1 MRKTTHLFFM
11 GALLL
16 GLVSGKAFGQAT
28 ASAVVEGTILD
39 ASQAAVVGA
48 QITLTNKDTGAARS
62 MTSNSTGLYQ
72 FDLLP
77 PGNYQIKVSMQGF
90 KTATAASV
98 ELLVSKT
105 TTVNFT
111 LEPGSIS
118 DAVTVLEEVPMM
130 DTTNTS
136 VGSTFSPND
145 VQDLP
150 LNGRDFGNLA
160 FLAPGA
166 RPVNSYDPTK
176 NRVAVFSID
185 GSNGRNVNVTV
196 NGIDNKDNSVGGPVM
211 QLPLTA
217 VEEFTI
223 STQRFS
229 AVNGRSEGAAVNVI
243 TKSGSNRFH
252 GGGYFYDTQTAL
264 NANNYFS
271 EQATPTQPNGQ
282 PTPQFERQQFG
293 GDVGGPIRKD
303 KDFFFGALERNREH
317 TSIPVNGTA
326 FGELS
331 LLTSYGAEPAQVIP
345 TPFFEWRYNGRVDHR
360 FNSSHQL
367 SVSYTG
373 QSNIGLND
381 QSGQLNDLTAGNF
394 TTNHQIISNATLNSM
409 FGPRIVNA
417 LMVGY
422 QYWNNVIDTNKF
434 SPATVN
440 FPFGTSNIYFGTN
453 GNVPQETYQKKW
465 QFKDD
470 LSITHGAQTWKIG
483 FDMIYEPVLGGF
495 FEFNPVPSLTFRD
508 LPSTIINNTNGEY
521 PQGLATPG
529 AVVAMSLAAGNP
541 RFLQQGIKQV
551 GVYFQDDWKVIP
563 RLTLNLGARWDK
575 DIGLLGS
582 SFIPLSRTYLEL
594 KAIGSPYAASIPSDP
609 SKDFSPRVGFAYDL
623 TGHNKHILRGGYGL
637 YFGQLFDNI
646 NLFMIQQ
653 ANPTL
658 FATVFS
664 VTTKGPSDPSC
675 TSATPACY
683 VPGTT
688 IPLTQ
693 WRYGVDPMPVTPSG
707 NITSLPAGSTGR
719 LINPDYKDPYTQQ
732 ANIGYSWELNASSVM
747 EVDYIHSL
755 ALHEANGFQI
765 NPINPSAGPSRILSA
780 AFAAANQPVLGS
792 INEASSAGRSR
803 YDGLNV
809 TYRRRMSRHFSAITS
824 YILSKAVGYDGSAA
838 NFGNIAVNPFQ
849 PFSPVDYGPVPNDE
863 RHRWTF
869 GGVFDLPKGFQVS
882 PFVQFSSAR
891 PSNLSNGISN
901 FFGYGSGTSA
911 AHDIV
916 PVNDPTNY
924 TVFNS
929 TAYPKSSDAAAAM
942 QSCLAASQCFQLPF
956 DARRGQA
963 FFQMDARLSKSIHFG
978 DRGTL
983 NLLFQG
989 FDITNRANFGN
1000 NFGANPRVAGFGQPA
1015 GFIAANSVIVPKSF
1029 RGEFG
1034 VEYRF

>member
-1 MRKTTHLFFM
+1 MKKIAYLLFT
-11 GALLL
+11 GVLLL
-16 GLVSGKAFGQAT
+16 SLGRGEARAQAT
-28 ASAVVEGTILD
+28 ASAVLEGTILD

-48 QITLTNKDTGAARS
+48 QVTLKNKDTGAVRTMS
-62 MTSNSTGLYQ
+62 SSSTGLYR

-77 PGNYQIKVSMQGF
+77 PGQYEIKVSMAGF
-90 KTATAASV
+90 KTATVGSV
-98 ELLVSKT
+98 ELLVGKT
-105 TTVNFT
+105 STLNLV
-111 LEPGSIS
+111 LEPGAVSET
-118 DAVTVLEEVPMM
+118 VTVTEEAPVM
-130 DTTNTS
+130 DATKTS
-136 VGSTFSPND
+136 VGTTFTPSEVED
-145 VQDLP
+145 MP

-243 TKSGSNRFH
+243 TKSGKNTFH

-271 EQATPTQPNGQ
+271 EQSNQ

-293 GDVGGPIRKD
+293 GDVGGPLRKD
-303 KDFFFGALERNREH
+303 KDFFFGALERDREH
-317 TSIPVNGTA
+317 TSIPVTQQA
-326 FGELS
+326 FTELS
-331 LLTSYGAEPAQVIP
+331 LLTSIGAQPAQVIP
-345 TPFFEWRYNGRVDHR
+345 TPFFEWRYNARVDHR
-360 FNSSHQL
+360 ITSNHQL

-373 QSNIGLND
+373 QSNFGLND
-381 QSGQLNDLTAGNF
+381 QSSQTNDLTAGNF
-394 TTNHQIISNATLNSM
+394 TTNHQIISNATLSSTL
-409 FGPRIVNA
+409 GPRVVNA

-434 SPATVN
+434 SPATVT
-440 FPFGTSNIYFGTN
+440 FPNSITFGTN

-470 LSITHGAQTWKIG
+470 LSIMHGTQTWKMGI
-483 FDMIYEPVLGGF
+483 DTIYEPVLGGF
-495 FEFNPVPSLTFRD
+495 FEFNPVPALTFTD
-508 LPSTIINNTNGEY
+508 LPDVIINNTNGEY

-529 AVVAMSLAAGNP
+529 AVRSMSLAAGNP

-551 GVYFQDDWKVIP
+551 GVYFQDDWKVTR

-575 DIGLLGS
+575 DIGLLGTN
-582 SFIPLSRTYLEL
+582 FIPQSRTYQEL
-594 KAIGSPYAASIPSDP
+594 KAIGSPYAATLPSDP

-623 TGHNKHILRGGYGL
+623 TGHGKHILRGGYGL

-664 VTTKGPSDPSC
+664 FTITGPSDPTC
-675 TSATPACY
+675 TSSTPACY

-693 WRYGVDPMPVTPSG
+693 WRYGVDPMPVTPTG
-707 NITSLPAGSTGR
+707 NITSLPRNSTGR
-719 LINPDYKDPYTQQ
+719 LINPDYEDPYTQQ
-732 ANIGYSWELNASSVM
+732 ANIGYSWQLNASSVV

-755 ALHEANGFQI
+755 ALHEANSFQI
-765 NPINPSAGPSRILSA
+765 NPINPALGTSRILSA
-780 AFAAANQPVLGS
+780 AFQAANQPVLAS
-792 INEASSAGRSR
+792 ISEASSAGRSR

-809 TYRRRMSRHFSAITS
+809 TYRRRMSKRFSAITS

-838 NFGNIAVNPFQ
+838 NFGNIAVNPFN
-849 PFSPVDYGPVPNDE
+849 PFDPNVDYGPVPNDE

-869 GGVFDLPKGFQVS
+869 GGVFDLPWGVQAS
-882 PFVQFSSAR
+882 PFIQFASAR
-891 PSNLSNGISN
+891 PYNVTNGISN

-924 TVFNS
+924 TAYGLA
-929 TAYPKSSDAAAAM
+929 AYPTSSAAKAAM
-942 QSCLAASQCFQLPF
+942 QTCLAANQCIELPF
-956 DARRGQA
+956 NAVRGQA
-963 FFQMDARLSKSIHFG
+963 FFQMDARLTKSIHFG
-978 DRGTL
+978 DKGTL

-1000 NFGANPRVAGFGQPA
+1000 NFGTNPRAANFGQPI
-1015 GFIAANSVIVPKSF
+1015 GFIAPSSVIVPKSF

>member
-1 MRKTTHLFFM
+1 MRNSRTGTILAT
-11 GALLL
+11 ALLST
-16 GLVSGKAFGQAT
+16 GLLVASATLHGQAT
-28 ASAVVEGTILD
+28 ASAVLEGTIFD
-39 ASQAAVVGA
+39 ASQAAVGGSQVML
-48 QITLTNKDTGAARS
+48 INKDTDARRTT
-62 MTSNSTGLYQ
+62 TSSSTGLYR

-77 PGNYQIKVSMQGF
+77 PGHYEIRVTMQGF
-90 KTATAASV
+90 RTASV
-98 ELLVSKT
+98 GPFELLVSQT
-105 TTVNFT
+105 STVNVT

-118 DAVTVLEEVPMM
+118 ETVTVTEEAPIIDV
-130 DTTNTS
+130 TKTS
-136 VGSTFSPND
+136 VGTTFTPSDIQNM
-145 VQDLP
+145 P

-229 AVNGRSEGAAVNVI
+229 AVNGRSEGAAINVI
-243 TKSGSNRFH
+243 TKSGSNKFH
-252 GGGYFYDTQTAL
+252 GDGYFYDTQTAF
-264 NANNYFS
+264 NANNSFS
-271 EQATPTQPNGQ
+271 EQSHQ

-293 GDVGGPIRKD
+293 GDFGGPIRKD
-303 KDFFFGALERNREH
+303 KDFFFAAIEREREH
-317 TSIPVNGTA
+317 TSIPVTQQA
-326 FGELS
+326 FTELS
-331 LLTSYGAEPAQVIP
+331 LLTSIGADPSQVIP

-360 FNSSHQL
+360 FNSNHQL

-373 QSNIGLND
+373 QSNTGLND
-381 QSGQLNDLTAGNF
+381 QSSQTNDLTAGNF
-394 TTNHQIISNATLNSM
+394 TTNHQIIANATLSSTL
-409 FGPRIVNA
+409 GSRVVNA
-417 LMVGY
+417 LMAGY
-422 QYWNNVIDTNKF
+422 QYWNNVIDTNKL

-440 FPFGTSNIYFGTN
+440 FPNGIYFGTN
-453 GNVPQETYQKKW
+453 GNVPQETFQKKW

-470 LSITHGAQTWKIG
+470 VSITHGTQTWKTG

-495 FEFNPVPSLTFRD
+495 FEFNPVPSLTFND
-508 LPSTIINNTNGEY
+508 LPDVIINNTNGEY

-529 AVVAMSLAAGNP
+529 AVRSMSLAAGDP
-541 RFLQQGIKQV
+541 RFLQKGIKQV
-551 GVYFQDDWKVIP
+551 GVYFQDDWKVKP
-563 RLTLNLGARWDK
+563 RLTLNLGLRWDK
-575 DIGLLGS
+575 DIALLGT
-582 SFIPLSRTYLEL
+582 SFIPQSRTYQEL
-594 KAIGSPYAASIPSDP
+594 KAIGSPLAATLPSDP

-623 TGHNKHILRGGYGL
+623 TGHGKHIIRGGYGL

-653 ANPTL
+653 ANPNL

-664 VTTKGPSDPSC
+664 FTITGPSDPTC

-693 WRYGVDPMPVTPSG
+693 WRYGVDPMPTTPAG
-707 NITSLPAGSTGR
+707 AITSLPAGSTGR
-719 LINPDYKDPYTQQ
+719 LINPDYEDPYTQQ
-732 ANIGYSWELNASSVM
+732 ANIGYSWELNASSVI

-755 ALHEANGFQI
+755 ALHEGNSFQV
-765 NPINPSAGPSRILSA
+765 NPVNPALGPNRILTT
-780 AFAAANQPVLGS
+780 AFKNANQPVLGS
-792 INEASSAGRSR
+792 ISEASSAGRSR

-809 TYRRRMSRHFSAITS
+809 SYRRRMSKRISINTS
-824 YILSKAVGYDGSAA
+824 YVLSKAVGYDGSAA
-838 NFGNIAVNPFQ
+838 NFGNIAVNPFN
-849 PFSPVDYGPVPNDE
+849 PFDPNVDYGPVPNDE

-869 GGVFDLPKGFQVS
+869 GGVFDLPWGFEAA

-891 PSNLSNGISN
+891 PYNASNGISN

-916 PVNDPTNY
+916 PVNNPSDY
-924 TVFNS
+924 TMFNS
-929 TAYPKSSDAAAAM
+929 TAYPTSSAAKAAM
-942 QSCLAASQCFQLPF
+942 QACLAAGQCIQAPF
-956 DARRGQA
+956 DSLRGQA

-978 DRGTL
+978 ERGTL
-983 NLLFQG
+983 KLIFQG

-1000 NFGANPRVAGFGQPA
+1000 TFGTNPRVASFGQPT
-1015 GFIAANSVIVPKSF
+1015 GFIAASSVIVPKSF

>member
-1 MRKTTHLFFM
+1 MRRSFIGMILAATAVLAGLLAASV
-11 GALLL
+11 GAN
-16 GLVSGKAFGQAT
+16 AQAT
-28 ASAVVEGTILD
+28 ASAVLEGTILD
-39 ASQAAVVGA
+39 ASQGVVAGSH
-48 QITLTNKDTGAARS
+48 ITLVSKDTDATRAT
-62 MTSNSTGLYQ
+62 TSSSTGLYR

-77 PGNYQIKVSMQGF
+77 PGHYELKVTMPGF
-90 KTATAASV
+90 RA
-98 ELLVSKT
+98 
-105 TTVNFT
+105 TTVGPFELFVSQTSTVNVT
-111 LEPGSIS
+111 LQPGVVSET
-118 DAVTVLEEVPMM
+118 VTVTEEAPIV
-130 DTTNTS
+130 DTTKTS
-136 VGSTFSPND
+136 VGTTFTPDD
-145 VQDLP
+145 VEDMP

-185 GSNGRNVNVTV
+185 GSTGRNVNVTV

-229 AVNGRSEGAAVNVI
+229 AVNGRSEGAAINVI
-243 TKSGSNRFH
+243 TKSGSNKLH

-271 EQATPTQPNGQ
+271 EQSNQ

-303 KDFFFGALERNREH
+303 KDFFFGAIERDREH
-317 TSIPVNGTA
+317 TSLVVTQQA
-326 FGELS
+326 FTELS
-331 LLTSYGAEPAQVIP
+331 LLTSIGADPARVIP

-360 FNSSHQL
+360 FNANHQL

-373 QSNIGLND
+373 QSNDGLND
-381 QSGQLNDLTAGNF
+381 QSGQTNDLTAGNF
-394 TTNHQIISNATLNSM
+394 TTNHQIIANATLSSL
-409 FGPRIVNA
+409 FGPNIVNA
-417 LMVGY
+417 LMAGY

-440 FPFGTSNIYFGTN
+440 FPNGIYFGTN
-453 GNVPQETYQKKW
+453 GNVPQETFQKKW

-470 LSITHGAQTWKIG
+470 LAIMHGAQSWKTG

-495 FEFNPVPSLTFRD
+495 FEFNPVPSLTFQD
-508 LPSTIINNTNGEY
+508 LPDVIINNTNGEY
-521 PQGLATPG
+521 PEGLATPG
-529 AVVAMSLAAGNP
+529 AVTGMSIAAGDP

-551 GVYFQDDWKVIP
+551 GVYFQDDWKVKP
-563 RLTLNLGARWDK
+563 RLTLNLGVRWDK
-575 DIGLLGS
+575 DIALLGT
-582 SFIPLSRTYLEL
+582 SFIPQSRTYLEL
-594 KAIGSPYAASIPSDP
+594 KAIGSPLVATLPSDP
-609 SKDFSPRVGFAYDL
+609 SRDVSPRVGFAYDL
-623 TGHNKHILRGGYGL
+623 TGHGRHILRGGYGL

-658 FATVFS
+658 FATLFS
-664 VTTKGPSDPSC
+664 VTTKGASDPTC
-675 TSATPACY
+675 TSSTPACY

-693 WRYGVDPMPVTPSG
+693 WRYGVDPMPTVPSTR
-707 NITSLPAGSTGR
+707 ITSLPPGSTGR
-719 LINPDYKDPYTQQ
+719 LINPDYEDPYTQQ
-732 ANIGYSWELNASSVM
+732 ANIGYSFAVNASSVI

-755 ALHEANGFQI
+755 GLHDANSFQV
-765 NPINPSAGPSRILSA
+765 NPINPAVGPSRSLSA
-780 AFAAANQPVLGS
+780 AFQAANQPVLGS
-792 INEASSAGRSR
+792 ISEASSAGRSR

-809 TYRRRMSRHFSAITS
+809 SYRRRMSRRISVNTS
-824 YILSKAVGYDGSAA
+824 YVLSKAVGYDGSAA
-838 NFGNIAVNPFQ
+838 SFGNIAVNPFN
-849 PFSPVDYGPVPNDE
+849 PFDPNVDYGPVPNDE

-869 GGVFDLPKGFQVS
+869 GGVFDLPWGFQAS

-891 PSNLSNGISN
+891 PYSPSNGIGN
-901 FFGYGSGTSA
+901 FFGYGSGTGA

-916 PVNDPTNY
+916 RFADPDNY
-924 TVFNS
+924 TAFG
-929 TAYPKSSDAAAAM
+929 TAAYPKSSAAQAAM
-942 QSCLAASQCFQLPF
+942 QACLAADQCFQLPF
-956 DARRGQA
+956 DALRGQA
-963 FFQMDARLSKSIHFG
+963 FFQMDARLSKSIRIRE
-978 DRGTL
+978 RGTL

-1000 NFGANPRVAGFGQPA
+1000 NYGSNPRVANFAQPT
-1015 GFIAANSVIVPKSF
+1015 GFIAASSVIVPKSF

>member
-1 MRKTTHLFFM
+1 MRKATYLFFM
-11 GALLL
+11 GALLMSL
-16 GLVSGKAFGQAT
+16 ATSSTFGQAT
-28 ASAVVEGTILD
+28 ASAVLEGTVLD
-39 ASQAAVVGA
+39 VSQAAIVGA
-48 QITLTNKDTGAARS
+48 QVTLTNKDTAAQRTMLS
-62 MTSNSTGLYQ
+62 GSTGLYR

-77 PGNYQIKVSMQGF
+77 PGSYEIKVSVHGF
-90 KTATAASV
+90 KTATAGSV
-98 ELLVSKT
+98 ELLVGKT
-105 TTVNFT
+105 STLNFT
-111 LEPGSIS
+111 LEPGSMSETVEVIEQVPIM
-118 DAVTVLEEVPMM
+118 DA
-130 DTTNTS
+130 TNTS
-136 VGSTFSPND
+136 VGSTFTPSD
-145 VQDLP
+145 VEDLP

-196 NGIDNKDNSVGGPVM
+196 NGVDNKDNSVGGPVM

-243 TKSGSNRFH
+243 TKSGSNKFH
-252 GGGYFYDTQTAL
+252 GGGYFYDSQTAL

-271 EQATPTQPNGQ
+271 EKSNQ

-293 GDVGGPIRKD
+293 GDVGGPLRKD
-303 KDFFFGALERNREH
+303 KDFFFGALERDREH
-317 TSIPVNGTA
+317 TSIPVTQQA
-326 FGELS
+326 FTELS
-331 LLTSYGAEPAQVIP
+331 LLTSIGAEPAQVIP
-345 TPFFEWRYNGRVDHR
+345 TPFFEWRYNGRLDHR
-360 FNSSHQL
+360 FTANHQL

-373 QSNIGLND
+373 QSNTGLND
-381 QSGQLNDLTAGNF
+381 QSGQTNDLTAGNF
-394 TTNHQIISNATLNSM
+394 TTNNQIVSNATLSST
-409 FGPRIVNA
+409 FGPRVVNTVLA
-417 LMVGY
+417 GY

-434 SPATVN
+434 SPATVT
-440 FPFGTSNIYFGTN
+440 FPNSISFGTN
-453 GNVPQETYQKKW
+453 GNVPQETFQKKW

-470 LSITHGAQTWKIG
+470 LSIMHGTQTWKTG

-495 FEFNPVPSLTFRD
+495 FEFNPVPALTFTD

-529 AVVAMSLAAGNP
+529 AVRGMSLAAGNP

-551 GVYFQDDWKVIP
+551 GVYFQDDWKVGP

-575 DIGLLGS
+575 DIGLLGTN
-582 SFIPLSRTYLEL
+582 FIPLSRTYQEL
-594 KAIGSPYAASIPSDP
+594 KAIGSPLAATLPSDP
-609 SKDFSPRVGFAYDL
+609 SRDFSPRVGFAYDL
-623 TGHNKHILRGGYGL
+623 TGHGKHILRGGYGL

-664 VTTKGPSDPSC
+664 FTITGPTDPTC

-707 NITSLPAGSTGR
+707 NITSLPRNSTGR
-719 LINPDYKDPYTQQ
+719 LINPDYEDPYSQQ
-732 ANIGYSWELNASSVM
+732 ANIGYTWELNASSVI

-755 ALHEANGFQI
+755 ALHEGNSFQV
-765 NPINPSAGPSRILSA
+765 NPINPAVDPSNRVLST
-780 AFAAANQPVLGS
+780 AFAGAGQPVLGS
-792 INEASSAGRSR
+792 ISEASSAGRSR

-809 TYRRRMSRHFSAITS
+809 TYRRRMSKRVSAVTS
-824 YILSKAVGYDGSAA
+824 YVLSKAVGYDGSAA
-838 NFGNIAVNPFQ
+838 NFGNIAVNPFN
-849 PFSPVDYGPVPNDE
+849 PFDPKVDYGPVPNDE

-869 GGVFDLPKGFQVS
+869 GGVFDLPWGFQAA
-882 PFVQFSSAR
+882 PFVQFASAR
-891 PSNLSNGISN
+891 PYNASNGISN

-916 PVNDPTNY
+916 PVNNPTDY
-924 TVFNS
+924 THFNIA
-929 TAYPKSSDAAAAM
+929 AYPTSSAAKAAM
-942 QSCLAASQCFQLPF
+942 QACLASGQCEEVPF
-956 DARRGQA
+956 DSLRGQA
-963 FFQMDARLSKSIHFG
+963 FFQMDARLSKSIRLG
-978 DRGTL
+978 ERGTL

-1000 NFGANPRVAGFGQPA
+1000 SFGTNPRAAGFGQPT
-1015 GFIAANSVIVPKSF
+1015 GFIAANSVVVPKSF

>member
-1 MRKTTHLFFM
+1 MRKTTYLFFI

-16 GLVSGKAFGQAT
+16 SLASGKAFGQAT
-28 ASAVVEGTILD
+28 ASAVLEGTILD

-48 QITLTNKDTGAARS
+48 QVTLTNKDTGAART
-62 MTSNSTGLYQ
+62 MTSSGTGLYQ

-90 KTATAASV
+90 KTATIAAA
-98 ELLVSKT
+98 ELLVGKT
-105 TTVNFT
+105 STVNFT
-111 LEPGSIS
+111 LEPGSVS
-118 DAVTVLEEVPMM
+118 DSVMVLEEIPMM
-130 DTTNTS
+130 DTTSTS
-136 VGSTFSPND
+136 VGSTFTPSE
-145 VQDLP
+145 VEDLP

-185 GSNGRNVNVTV
+185 GSSGRNVNVTV

-243 TKSGSNRFH
+243 TKSGSNKFH

-271 EQATPTQPNGQ
+271 EQSNQ

-303 KDFFFGALERNREH
+303 KDFFFGALERDREH
-317 TSIPVNGTA
+317 TSIPVTQQA
-326 FGELS
+326 FNELS
-331 LLTSYGAEPAQVIP
+331 LLTSVGAEPAEVIP

-360 FNSSHQL
+360 FNANHQL

-381 QSGQLNDLTAGNF
+381 QSTQTNDLTAGNF
-394 TTNHQIISNATLNSM
+394 TTNHQIISNATLSSM
-409 FGPRIVNA
+409 FGPRVVNA

-434 SPATVN
+434 SPATVT
-440 FPFGTSNIYFGTN
+440 FPNGITFGTN
-453 GNVPQETYQKKW
+453 GNVPQETFQKKW

-470 LSITHGAQTWKIG
+470 LSINHGAQTWKTG

-495 FEFNPVPSLTFRD
+495 FEFNPVPALTFQD
-508 LPSTIINNTNGEY
+508 LPSVIINNLNGEY
-521 PQGLATPG
+521 PEGLATPG
-529 AVVAMSLAAGNP
+529 AVVGMSLAAGDP

-551 GVYFQDDWKVIP
+551 GVYFQDDWKVLP

-575 DIGLLGS
+575 DIGLLGTN
-582 SFIPLSRTYLEL
+582 FIPLSRTYQEL
-594 KAIGSPYAASIPSDP
+594 KAIGSPLAATLPSDP

-623 TGHNKHILRGGYGL
+623 TGHGKHILRGGYGL

-653 ANPTL
+653 ANPDL

-664 VTTKGPSDPSC
+664 VTTKGASDPSC
-675 TSATPACY
+675 TSATPACF

-693 WRYGVDPMPVTPSG
+693 WRYGVDPMPVTPPG

-719 LINPDYKDPYTQQ
+719 LINPDYEDPYTQQ
-732 ANIGYSWELNASSVM
+732 ANIGYSWELNASSVI

-755 ALHEANGFQI
+755 ALHEGNGFQV
-765 NPINPSAGPSRILSA
+765 NPINPSLGSSRILTA
-780 AFAAANQPVLGS
+780 AFQGANQPVLGS

-803 YDGLNV
+803 YDGMNV
-809 TYRRRMSRHFSAITS
+809 TYRRRMSRHVSVITS
-824 YILSKAVGYDGSAA
+824 YILSKAVAYDGSAA

-869 GGVFDLPKGFQVS
+869 GGVFELPKGFQVS
-882 PFVQFSSAR
+882 PFVQASSAR
-891 PSNLSNGISN
+891 PYNISNGISN

-916 PVNDPTNY
+916 PVSDPTNY
-924 TVFNS
+924 TMFNA
-929 TAYPKSSDAAAAM
+929 TAFPTSSAASAAM
-942 QSCLAASQCFQLPF
+942 QSCLAAGQCFQLPF
-956 DARRGQA
+956 DAVRGQA
-963 FFQMDARLSKSIHFG
+963 FFQMDARLSKSIRFG

-1000 NFGANPRVAGFGQPA
+1000 NFGTNPRNASFGQPI
-1015 GFIAANSVIVPKSF
+1015 GFIAASSVIVPKSF